1 MKPLVMKLFTLNRS
15 IKILGKVNY
24 LSLMLEEGCQ
34 YIIKKKKY
42 EIKQKIL
49 LEIEHKVVYDIKCK
63 ASKISFQK

>member
-1 MKPLVMKLFTLNRS
+1 
-15 IKILGKVNY
+15 
-24 LSLMLEEGCQ
+24 MLEEGCQ

>member
-1 MKPLVMKLFTLNRS
+1 
-15 IKILGKVNY
+15 
-24 LSLMLEEGCQ
+24 MLEEGCQ
-34 YIIKKKKY
+34 YIIKKKKC